1 MVQLRKNIAK
11 GSSLGGANSKMS
23 GGGVKTPAGMKPGTG
38 KKPMGPKIP
47 STKIPKGKC

>member
-1 MVQLRKNIAK
+1 MGNLRKGVAK
-11 GSSLGGANSKMS
+11 GLSLGGASSKMS

-47 STKIPKGKC
+47 STKIPKGK